1 MKDKL
6 LLIINQIRLNN
17 NLNVLNVISETD
29 DLRGDIG
36 FNSFDLAELTVRIE
50 NEFDIDIFEDGIV
63 ATVGDILN
71 KLKWY
76 SKYCVDIVSKIES
89 HIANGKV

>member
-63 ATVGDILN
+63 ASVGDILN
-71 KLKWY
+71 KLK
-76 SKYCVDIVSKIES
+76 
-89 HIANGKV
+89 

>member
-50 NEFDIDIFEDGIV
+50 NEFDIDIFEDCIV

-71 KLKWY
+71 KLK
-76 SKYCVDIVSKIES
+76 
-89 HIANGKV
+89 

>member
-17 NLNVLNVISETD
+17 NLNVLNVTSETD

-71 KLKWY
+71 KLK
-76 SKYCVDIVSKIES
+76 
-89 HIANGKV
+89 

>member
-29 DLRGDIG
+29 DLLSDIG

-71 KLKWY
+71 KLK
-76 SKYCVDIVSKIES
+76 
-89 HIANGKV
+89 

>member
-63 ATVGDILN
+63 STVGDILN
-71 KLKWY
+71 KLK
-76 SKYCVDIVSKIES
+76 
-89 HIANGKV
+89 

>member
-1 MKDKL
+1 MLQLMASL

-71 KLKWY
+71 KLK
-76 SKYCVDIVSKIES
+76 
-89 HIANGKV
+89 

>member
-50 NEFDIDIFEDGIV
+50 NEFDIEIGRAHV
-63 ATVGDILN
+63 
-71 KLKWY
+71 
-76 SKYCVDIVSKIES
+76 
-89 HIANGKV
+89 

>member
-36 FNSFDLAELTVRIE
+36 FNSLAVGSCNLYHLHKLSDPKTVSE
-50 NEFDIDIFEDGIV
+50 
-63 ATVGDILN
+63 A
-71 KLKWY
+71 
-76 SKYCVDIVSKIES
+76 
-89 HIANGKV
+89 H

>member
-36 FNSFDLAELTVRIE
+36 FDLAELTVRIE

-71 KLKWY
+71 KLK
-76 SKYCVDIVSKIES
+76 
-89 HIANGKV
+89 

>member
-50 NEFDIDIFEDGIV
+50 NEFDIDIFVFGIV

-71 KLKWY
+71 KLK
-76 SKYCVDIVSKIES
+76 
-89 HIANGKV
+89 

>member
-1 MKDKL
+1 M
-6 LLIINQIRLNN
+6 LIINQIRLNN

-71 KLKWY
+71 KLK
-76 SKYCVDIVSKIES
+76 
-89 HIANGKV
+89 

>member
-1 MKDKL
+1 MTSL

-71 KLKWY
+71 KLK
-76 SKYCVDIVSKIES
+76 
-89 HIANGKV
+89 

>member
-6 LLIINQIRLNN
+6 LLIIIQIRLNN

-71 KLKWY
+71 KLK
-76 SKYCVDIVSKIES
+76 
-89 HIANGKV
+89 

>member
-17 NLNVLNVISETD
+17 KLNVLNVISETD

-71 KLKWY
+71 KLK
-76 SKYCVDIVSKIES
+76 
-89 HIANGKV
+89 

>member
-50 NEFDIDIFEDGIV
+50 NEFDIDIFEDGI
-63 ATVGDILN
+63 
-71 KLKWY
+71 
-76 SKYCVDIVSKIES
+76 ES

>member
-1 MKDKL
+1 MLGSSPSLSVAIKK
-6 LLIINQIRLNN
+6 
-17 NLNVLNVISETD
+17 EKD

-71 KLKWY
+71 KLK
-76 SKYCVDIVSKIES
+76 
-89 HIANGKV
+89 